1 MTRTV
6 RVVDAD
12 RPEEVLVALRAAL
25 TGAGPAVVPR
35 SGGGESGGGAGGRA
49 GAGYGPAGGGT
60 NGGGYGSAGGSGSS
74 WPAEGDRVAQNVAV
88 VIETSG
94 STGVPKRVAL
104 STDALLASAA
114 ASAGAMGGQ
123 GQWLLALP
131 AHYVAGVQVLVRSIA
146 AETEPVL
153 YGSGHFDA
161 GRFAAVA
168 AGMEHDLRFTSL
180 VPVQLARL
188 VEEAEA
194 GGREVAGALRR
205 FDGILVGGQALT
217 PALRERAERL
227 GARILSTYG
236 SSETAGGCV
245 YDGVPIGPTIVRDV
259 DGLLEISGPTLAEGY
274 VNDPERTAAAFYEHD
289 GLRWYRTGD
298 LGRVE
303 EGRVTVLGRADNVII
318 SGGEKVLLDAVEAV
332 VREIDGFGGALVVAA
347 EDVQWGQVPVVV
359 VEDGTRG
366 TGMTEPSA
374 ELVNVRAIVAERL
387 GRAAAPARIAGV
399 AAIPRLSSGKPDRR
413 RAGELAGRSVGDAVG
428 DQRAGDARGGSG
440 GVSRGEASGTD
451 TEWGA

>member
-1 MTRTV
+1 MTRAV

-12 RPEEVLVALRAAL
+12 RPEEVLEALRAAL
-25 TGAGPAVVPR
+25 AGAGPAVVPR
-35 SGGGESGGGAGGRA
+35 AGGATDA
-49 GAGYGPAGGGT
+49 G
-60 NGGGYGSAGGSGSS
+60 
-74 WPAEGDRVAQNVAV
+74 WPEEGDRVAQNVAV

-131 AHYVAGVQVLVRSIA
+131 AHYVAGVQVLVRSLA
-146 AETEPVL
+146 AETEPEL
-153 YGSGHFDA
+153 YGA
-161 GRFAAVA
+161 GRFDAERFAATA
-168 AGMEHDLRFTSL
+168 SRMEHDLRFTSL

-188 VEEAEA
+188 VEAAE
-194 GGREVAGALRR
+194 GGNREVARALRR

-217 PALRERAERL
+217 PALRERAEVL

-245 YDGVPIGPTIVRDV
+245 YDGVPIGSTVVRTV
-259 DGLLEISGPTLAEGY
+259 NGELEISGPTLAEGY
-274 VNDPERTAAAFYEHD
+274 VGDHERTVAAFHEDD

-303 EGRVTVLGRADNVII
+303 DGRVTVLGRADNVII

-332 VREIDGFGGALVVAA
+332 VRGVDGYGGAVVVPA
-347 EDVQWGQVPVVV
+347 EDAQWGQVPVVV
-359 VEDGTRG
+359 VGGESATAGG
-366 TGMTEPSA
+366 ATGESG
-374 ELVNVRAIVAERL
+374 ELATLREIVAERL
-387 GRAAAPARIAGV
+387 GRAAAPARILHVEAV
-399 AAIPRLSSGKPDRR
+399 PRLSSGKPDRR
-413 RAGELAGRSVGDAVG
+413 WVAEL
-428 DQRAGDARGGSG
+428 
-440 GVSRGEASGTD
+440 VSRGRNEDGGAPGTYAGSG
-451 TEWGA
+451 A